1 MSLIFLFNKFKID
14 GIKFKWF
21 ICTSH
26 LIKFV
31 GLLKFFIELVT
42 ES

>member
-1 MSLIFLFNKFKID
+1 MSLIFLFSKFKID

-21 ICTSH
+21 IWTSH

-31 GLLKFFIELVT
+31 GLLKFLIELVT

>member
-1 MSLIFLFNKFKID
+1 MSLIFLFSKFKIN

-21 ICTSH
+21 ISTSH
-26 LIKFV
+26 LINFV

-42 ES
+42 KS